1 MAHTPGEEIDRLLDR
16 RIADPPAASDLPER
30 RDRTKLP
37 KVYLDARR
45 RLRDRLGHSES

>member
-1 MAHTPGEEIDRLLDR
+1 MAHTPREEIDRLLDR
-16 RIADPPAASDLPER
+16 LADPAAASDLPER